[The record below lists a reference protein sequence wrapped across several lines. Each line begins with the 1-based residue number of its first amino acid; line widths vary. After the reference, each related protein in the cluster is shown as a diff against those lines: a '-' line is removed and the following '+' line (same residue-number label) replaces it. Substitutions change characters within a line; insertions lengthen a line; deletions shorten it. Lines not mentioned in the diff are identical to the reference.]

1 MKKLLFILLLP
12 FVFVA
17 CTGNGPE
24 GAAKGFSES
33 MAKGDMTE
41 AKKYV
46 TPQTGALLD
55 MIGSMGGSEKMPTY
69 PDYKF
74 EMVKDSIE
82 GDSIAWVT
90 YKTPTG
96 DEDVLNLV
104 KQDGEWKVSM
114 GK

>member
-1 MKKLLFILLLP
+1 MKKLFILLLP

-17 CTGNGPE
+17 CSKGPE
-24 GAAKGFSES
+24 SAAKGFTEG
-33 MAKGDMTE
+33 MAKGDFTE
-41 AKKYV
+41 AKKYT

-55 MIGSMGGSEKMPTY
+55 MVTGMGGADKMPTT

-90 YKTPTG
+90 YKTPKG